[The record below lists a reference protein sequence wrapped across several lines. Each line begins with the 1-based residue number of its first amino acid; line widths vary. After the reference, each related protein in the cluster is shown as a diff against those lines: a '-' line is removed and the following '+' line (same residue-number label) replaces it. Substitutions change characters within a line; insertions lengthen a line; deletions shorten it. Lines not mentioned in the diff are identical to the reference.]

1 MSRLSAI
8 LRVQILKP
16 SLLQMQQQTVAA
28 KEGQIRLFQ
37 FAKRGFGALRLV

>member
-16 SLLQMQQQTVAA
+16 SLLQMQLQTVAA
-28 KEGQIRLFQ
+28 KEGQIRLFW
-37 FAKRGFGALRLV
+37 FAKRAEAALRLD